1 MTSPVPVPATAGLV
15 WAIVAPPILLYSITR
30 VRAGQRLFH
39 GWLMTA
45 SVVIEIAVFI
55 GFMFIMAP
63 GQRRSMLAALPF
75 FKVHVAFAVAAFAG
89 MAWQL
94 ASRAVPRWR
103 RLHRQTGLYVVLVWC
118 LALLTGIYN
127 YVFLYVMHAS

>member
-1 MTSPVPVPATAGLV
+1 MSHVPVPAIAGLV
-15 WAIVAPPILLYSITR
+15 WAIVAPPLLLYAATR
-30 VRAGQRLFH
+30 VRAGRRRLH

-45 SVVIEIAVFI
+45 SVVIEIAVFT
-55 GFMFIMAP
+55 GFTFIMTP
-63 GQRRSMLAALPF
+63 GPRRSALAALPF

-89 MAWQL
+89 MGWQL
-94 ASRAVPRWR
+94 ASRAVPGWR
-103 RLHRQTGLYVVLVWC
+103 RLHKQTGLYVVLVWC